1 MPSCV
6 HYAFWELMIRHTWKA
21 EDTYL
26 VLCKL
31 RVRMPLL
38 PPPPNLTATSPHKLA
53 PRSAACLFLGYPGET
68 KEYRCYNP
76 DTRHVITSRHVYL
89 DEAVYPF
96 RSISHPA
103 RQQDPPQPPPCHVLI
118 VPISALPLGT
128 DDITQRISSHLH
140 PLVLSSRPLP
150 LPPHHLSQMR
160 NPPLLPAHRPPH

>member
-6 HYAFWELMIRHTWKA
+6 YYAFWELMIRHTWKA

-38 PPPPNLTATSPHKLA
+38 PPTSPPPHPTNLLL
-53 PRSAACLFLGYPGET
+53 AACLFLGYPGET

-76 DTRHVITSRHVYL
+76 DTHHVITSRHVYF
-89 DEAVYPF
+89 DEVVYPF

-118 VPISALPLGT
+118 VPISALPLST
-128 DDITQRISSHLH
+128 DDITQCISSHLH
-140 PLVLSSRPLP
+140 PL
-150 LPPHHLSQMR
+150 
-160 NPPLLPAHRPPH
+160 LLPS